1 MDVASLKLPSPRMM
15 ASVVLAAALLSGCG
29 SGGGSAGTDGTGGTL
44 SPDPPLNGACM
55 VFPADNAW
63 NRDVSADP
71 VDPNSA
77 NYIANILK
85 GSNQNLH
92 ADFGSNLTYG
102 IPYAIVPGTQPKVP
116 IDIVAYPS
124 ESDPGPYPVPADA
137 PVEAGSDHHV
147 LVIDRDNCIL
157 YEMFNARYIGPG
169 WQCDSGAIFH
179 FNSDALRPDGWTSA
193 SESDPGPYPVPAD
206 APVEA
211 GSDHHVLVID
221 RDNCILYEMFNAR
234 YIGPGWQCDSGAIF
248 HFNSD
253 ALRPDG
259 WTSADAAGLPIF
271 PGLVRYEEVIEQGAI
286 HHAVRFTVHQT
297 QQGFIH
303 PATHFASATND
314 PNDPPMGLRLRLKA
328 SYDISGFTGAS
339 KVILTALKKY
349 GMLLADNGSDWYIT
363 GAADSRWDDNDLNQL
378 KTVPGSEFEAVQSGP
393 ILH

>member
-102 IPYAIVPGTQPKVP
+102 IPYAIVPGTQPKVS
-116 IDIVAYPS
+116 IDIVAYP
-124 ESDPGPYPVPADA
+124 
-137 PVEAGSDHHV
+137 
-147 LVIDRDNCIL
+147 
-157 YEMFNARYIGPG
+157 
-169 WQCDSGAIFH
+169 
-179 FNSDALRPDGWTSA
+179 

-271 PGLVRYEEVIEQGAI
+271 PGLVRYEEVVEQGAI